1 MLRRCLAIAGLV
13 SGLSATAALAQIQVG
28 DPRMNDVGRSLKQPH
43 FGGSSNIHL
52 LSHIPLGGW
61 SHVMDIEM
69 EQELSRPYVYVA
81 RADWNNDVTNP
92 DGTPRARQTG
102 APIEYLKETSKGVD
116 IISIK
121 DPAKAK
127 LLYSWRIPSGEIHL
141 STGGMD
147 NKYFKLKGRYYDI
160 QSLQFGNGPDGDV
173 GAVVLDVTS
182 LPDTTGVKQVG
193 FIRTPAWHDIPAGN
207 GGFHNFFLYK
217 HSDGRTLLF
226 TSTKRVYDMEK
237 FLAGAADFGMIGEIP
252 VPPDIASRNGR
263 VGGYHD
269 VYIGYDPANKR
280 DVFYGA
286 GAGGYHVYDVT
297 KPEEPKLLTS
307 VTGVAG
313 VSGGHTFTPDPTGR
327 YAVTET
333 EYQFA
338 PLRIFDLKP
347 GIDGTVKA
355 ISRPIGAWQ
364 GTWDGDAHNHEVRWP
379 YVFVAGYMDGLQ
391 VFNMMDPTNPYTV
404 GYYYT
409 CDCMLPGDKTGTGQ
423 NGGMDGAFG
432 VDIRNA
438 DGVIVIS
445 DRRGGF
451 YDFKMDGFDGWNG
464 HQWGMPNV
472 SSVQDWDNGPD
483 GAPKNSKVSLR

>member
-1 MLRRCLAIAGLV
+1 MRRLPGCSLVPAFLWSLLA
-13 SGLSATAALAQIQVG
+13 ATPALAQIQVG
-28 DPRMNDVGRSLKQPH
+28 DPRMSDPMRSLKQPH
-43 FGGSSNIHL
+43 LGGSSNIHV
-52 LSHIPLGGW
+52 LSHIALGAW

-81 RADWNNDVTNP
+81 RADWNNDP
-92 DGTPRARQTG
+92 DKPRQTG
-102 APIEYLKETSKGVD
+102 GAIQYLAETSKGVD

-121 DPAKAK
+121 DPNHAK
-127 LLYSWRIPSGEIHL
+127 LLYSWRIPSGELHQ

-147 NKYFKLKGRYYDI
+147 NKYFKLKGRYYDA

-173 GAVVLDVTS
+173 GAVVLDVTG
-182 LPDTTGVKQVG
+182 LPDSSKVKQVG
-193 FIRTPAWHDIPAGN
+193 MIKMPEQS
-207 GGFHNFFLYK
+207 GGFHNFFMYK

-226 TSTKRVYDMEK
+226 TNTKGIYDMEK
-237 FLAGAADFGMIGEIP
+237 FLAGAPDFGKVGEVP
-252 VPPDIASRNGR
+252 VPEAVTVTAGR
-263 VGGYHD
+263 VAQYHD
-269 VYIGYDPANKR
+269 VYIGYDPATHR
-280 DVFYGA
+280 DIFYGA
-286 GAGGYHVYDVT
+286 GAGGYHVYDVS
-297 KPEEPKLLTS
+297 KPEQPKLITTI
-307 VTGVAG
+307 TGVAG
-313 VSGGHTFTPDPTGR
+313 VTGGHTFTPDPTGR

-347 GIDGTVKA
+347 GFDGTVKA
-355 ISRPIGAWQ
+355 ISRPVGAWL
-364 GTWDGDAHNHEVRWP
+364 GSWDGDSHNHEVRWP
-379 YVFVAGYMDGLQ
+379 YVFVSGYMDGLQ

-409 CDCMLPGDKTGTGQ
+409 CDCVLPAGPLGAGQ

-445 DRRGGF
+445 DRRSGF
-451 YDFKMDGFDGWNG
+451 WAFKMDGFDGWNG

-472 SSVQDWDNGPD
+472 SSVQDWDNGPE
-483 GAPKNSKVSLR
+483 GAPKSTKVS